1 MKQRTE
7 IFDYHNLIMK
17 TSFYLVYLK
26 CKDWYYDPENICNWE
41 LACEKKYTDFNCLS
55 IMMCS
60 KYGWD
65 KLEDFLIFAINDL
78 ERLLNDLV
86 ACGAGDSVFYLDYK
100 FCKEVFTVLLYA
112 LRKLKKY
119 GVYDE

>member
-7 IFDYHNLIMK
+7 IFDYHNLIMN
-17 TSFYLVYLK
+17 TSFYLVYLQ
-26 CKDWYYDPENICNWE
+26 CKDWYYETENIWNWE
-41 LACEKKYTDFNCLS
+41 FACEKMYTDFNGLS
-55 IMMCS
+55 IIMCN

-86 ACGAGDSVFYLDYK
+86 VCKAGDSVFYLDYK
-100 FCKEVFTVLLYA
+100 YYKEIFTVLLYA
-112 LRKLKKY
+112 LRKMKKY
-119 GVYDE
+119 GVYNE